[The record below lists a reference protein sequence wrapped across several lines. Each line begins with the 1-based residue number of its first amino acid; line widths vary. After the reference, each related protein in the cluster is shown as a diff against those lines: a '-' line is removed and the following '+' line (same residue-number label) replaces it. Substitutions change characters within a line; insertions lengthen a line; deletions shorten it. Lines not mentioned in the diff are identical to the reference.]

1 MHTSFFFLFNVVVA
15 LVVAAADASGCAS
28 LSSQFLPLPPMPC

>member
-1 MHTSFFFLFNVVVA
+1 MHTFFFLFNVVVA